1 MNDYTVQDLMR
12 PNIVSLVPYSS
23 ARNEFTGN
31 ASVFL
36 DANENWQDF
45 LGGRALNRYPDPQH
59 DALKQKISHV
69 FSLPSERLVVGNG
82 SDEMIDVLIRIFCTP
97 GKDRVLLMSPTYGAY
112 EVFAHIHDVGVSHCP
127 LRDDFSFDLQKMD
140 TVCHLVNNGT
150 PKSGMHKMLFIC
162 SPNNPTG
169 NSFPLDQIEMVAT
182 RFKGITVVDEAYI
195 DYAEGPSAVSLLDR
209 CPRLVV
215 LRTLSKAWGLANVRV
230 GIAVSGLEIVSTMHK
245 VKYPYNLSGVA
256 QQLAIAALDKAETV
270 RSAIIETRKERK
282 RVALQLAQIP
292 YVEKVF
298 PSDANFLL
306 VRVTEANVLCEKLR
320 EQGIIIRNRSTVRGC
335 FGCVRITIG
344 SAHENNIL
352 LEAMRSMEFPN
363 AEKQ

>member
-1 MNDYTVQDLMR
+1 MKDYSVQELMR
-12 PNIVSLVPYSS
+12 SNIVSLVPYSS
-23 ARNEFTGN
+23 ARNEFTGD

-45 LGGRALNRYPDPQH
+45 LGGRSLNRYPDPQH
-59 DALKQKISHV
+59 EGVKQKLAQV
-69 FSLPSERLVVGNG
+69 FSLPAERLVVGNG
-82 SDEMIDVLIRIFCTP
+82 SDEMIDVLFRIFCTP

-140 TVCHLVNNGT
+140 AVCHLVNNGT
-150 PKSGMHKMLFIC
+150 PQTGMHKMLFIC
-162 SPNNPTG
+162 SPNNPSG
-169 NSFPLDQIEMVAT
+169 NSFPLDQIEMVAN
-182 RFKGITVVDEAYI
+182 RFNGITIVDEAYR
-195 DYAEGPSAVSLLDR
+195 DYADGPSAATLIDR

-230 GIAVSGLEIVSTMHK
+230 GFTVADPQIVSAMHK

-256 QQLAIAALDKAETV
+256 QQLAIAALDQAPAV
-270 RSAIIETRKERK
+270 RLAIADTQEERK
-282 RVALQLAQIP
+282 RVAKRLVQLP

-306 VRVTEANVLCEKLR
+306 VRVTEANLLCDKLR
-320 EQGIIIRNRSTVRGC
+320 KQGIIIRNRSTVRGC

-344 SAHENNIL
+344 SVQENDIL
-352 LEAMRSMEFPN
+352 IEAMQNMEFPD